1 MSPVQNDGTLCERV
15 LVVSPAAHYNWLGRI
30 WQDETL
36 DWSDVQIL
44 HPPPQEFRHN
54 HSGPVRV
61 GDVVC
66 GFGEVSDIR
75 YVHRPSGIVLTETC
89 ESYRCPLE

>member
-1 MSPVQNDGTLCERV
+1 MSP
-15 LVVSPAAHYNWLGRI
+15 PAHYNWLGRI
-30 WQDETL
+30 WQDATL
-36 DWSDVQIL
+36 DWADVVIQ
-44 HPPPQEFRHN
+44 HPPPQEFPHGR
-54 HSGPVRV
+54 SGAVQV

-75 YVHRPSGIVLTETC
+75 YVHRPTGVVLTETC